1 MEVEVDGSRSK
12 TGSQPRVK
20 ADGGGHA
27 TLPACLR
34 TFIFNLLFLGRLVCQ
49 CFVPV
54 VLVTGHLESRGGLGC
69 DMRSHAGGRG

>member
-49 CFVPV
+49 CFCSSGPCYGT
-54 VLVTGHLESRGGLGC
+54 LGESRRVGL
-69 DMRSHAGGRG
+69 